1 MASEFFSEMANP
13 AAESAYGGDAME
25 TVRRLQARLLNRE
38 RMQLDEF
45 QHDGRARLK
54 SATLPEHLRVMRF
67 QKCRKTHEAVQ
78 GLRAL
83 IGRGNRPLP
92 SFLIA
97 TLSEGVQMQS
107 KL

>member
-1 MASEFFSEMANP
+1 
-13 AAESAYGGDAME
+13 ME

-54 SATLPEHLRVMRF
+54 SAAFPEHLRVVRF
-67 QKCRKTHEAVQ
+67 QKRRKTHEAVQ
-78 GLRAL
+78 SLRAL
-83 IGRGNRPLP
+83 IGRGNRLLPPLR
-92 SFLIA
+92 IA
-97 TLSEGVQMQS
+97 ALSEGVQTQS